1 LPCLP
6 FTLSP
11 VRSPFLP
18 HITPACFRSVT
29 RLFRSCAE
37 WRRDFR
43 RARSLRDRHL
53 PARSERG
60 YDRIADDPT
69 AHCGTGT
76 RASLPG
82 SGLPGV
88 GGPGSICHPTALDS
102 MSELSRSA
110 ALITVRARCVSRAGP
125 VRTTTGARGDRR
137 AVGRDWPPLRPKA
150 VPTADYVLPY
160 QLSSL
165 CRPLLGTLGRKGGA
179 RVPAPLSPA
188 RGPHSNSKC
197 REQGRSP
204 GSRSAANC
212 CLGKGALS
220 PTGLLLRGAMR
231 FGAARWEQPGR

>member
-1 LPCLP
+1 MPCLP

-125 VRTTTGARGDRR
+125 VRTTTSARGDRR
-137 AVGRDWPPLRPKA
+137 AVGRDWPPLRTKA

-165 CRPLLGTLGRKGGA
+165 PPATWDPGPKGWRAGTCAAFTSPRSSLKLQ
-179 RVPAPLSPA
+179 VPRAGPISWLSV
-188 RGPHSNSKC
+188 C
-197 REQGRSP
+197 RELLSGE
-204 GSRSAANC
+204 
-212 CLGKGALS
+212 GALS